1 MPTIAFEGRHCSG
14 QREPGRL
21 VAKELGFDFVDRIM
35 LAEIAKKVGSTV
47 EAVSMRKLKKPS
59 MIDMFAKGINQIL
72 NNSPTV
78 GVGGD
83 PYFGPGIENAMSK
96 EFYELDETIIKNP
109 EDVDYNRMIE
119 ATKEVIKDISDLGKV
134 LVISRGASAI
144 LKEKENVLRVFFIA
158 NEDDR
163 IKRAK
168 SMHNLGSDQ
177 DAVELL
183 KHADHAQNEYFM
195 KAFNLDFDDQSMY
208 HIILNTTNLDPEEC
222 SNIILNLVNIKLT
235 LNKG

>member
-14 QREPGRL
+14 QRDPGRL

-59 MIDMFAKGINQIL
+59 IIDMFAKGINQIL
-72 NNSPTV
+72 NSSPTV

-109 EDVDYNRMIE
+109 EDLDYKRMIE

-144 LKEKENVLRVFFIA
+144 LKDKENVLRVFFSA
-158 NEDDR
+158 NEDER
-163 IKRAK
+163 ISRAK
-168 SMHNLGSDQ
+168 KMHNLES
-177 DAVELL
+177 DAVAIDLL
-183 KHADHAQNEYFM
+183 KHADHAQDEYFK
-195 KAFNLDFDDQSMY
+195 KAFNLDFNDQSMY
-208 HIILNTTNLDPEEC
+208 HLTLNTSNLTPEEC
-222 SNIILNLVNIKLT
+222 TSIILNLSKDKLT
-235 LNKG
+235 Y

>member
-14 QREPGRL
+14 QRDPGRL
-21 VAKELGFDFVDRIM
+21 VARELGFDFVDRIM

-59 MIDMFAKGINQIL
+59 IIDMFAKGINQIL
-72 NNSPTV
+72 NTSPTV

-109 EDVDYNRMIE
+109 EDLDYKRMIE

-144 LKEKENVLRVFFIA
+144 LKDKENVLRIFFSA
-158 NEDDR
+158 NEDER
-163 IKRAK
+163 ISRAK
-168 SMHNLGSDQ
+168 KMHNLEN
-177 DAVELL
+177 DAEAIDLL
-183 KHADHAQNEYFM
+183 KHADHAQDEYFK
-195 KAFNLDFDDQSMY
+195 KAFNLDFNVQSMY
-208 HIILNTTNLDPEEC
+208 HLTLNTSNLTPEEC
-222 SNIILNLVNIKLT
+222 SGIILNLSKEKLRF
-235 LNKG
+235 

>member
-14 QREPGRL
+14 QRDPGRL

-59 MIDMFAKGINQIL
+59 IIDMFAKGINQIL
-72 NNSPTV
+72 NSSPTV

-109 EDVDYNRMIE
+109 EDLDYKRMIE

-144 LKEKENVLRVFFIA
+144 LKDKENVLRVFFSA
-158 NEDDR
+158 NEDER
-163 IKRAK
+163 INKK
-168 SMHNLGSDQ
+168 KKMHNLES
-177 DAVELL
+177 DAVAIDLL
-183 KHADHAQNEYFM
+183 KHADHAQDEYFK
-195 KAFNLDFDDQSMY
+195 KAFNLDFNDQSMY
-208 HIILNTTNLDPEEC
+208 HLTLNTSNLTPEEC
-222 SNIILNLVNIKLT
+222 SSIILNLSKDKLT
-235 LNKG
+235 Y

>member
-14 QREPGRL
+14 QRDPGRL

-59 MIDMFAKGINQIL
+59 IIDMFAKGINQIL
-72 NNSPTV
+72 NSSPTV

-109 EDVDYNRMIE
+109 EDLDYKRMIE

-144 LKEKENVLRVFFIA
+144 LKEKENVLRVFFSA
-158 NEDDR
+158 NEDER
-163 IKRAK
+163 ISRAK
-168 SMHNLGSDQ
+168 KMHNLET
-177 DAVELL
+177 DAVAIDLL
-183 KHADHAQNEYFM
+183 KHADHAQDEYFK
-195 KAFNLDFDDQSMY
+195 KAFNLDFNDQSMY
-208 HIILNTTNLDPEEC
+208 HLTLNTSNLTPEEC
-222 SNIILNLVNIKLT
+222 SSIILNLSKDKLT
-235 LNKG
+235 Y

>member
-14 QREPGRL
+14 QRDPGRL

-59 MIDMFAKGINQIL
+59 IIDMFAKGINQIL
-72 NNSPTV
+72 NSSPTV

-109 EDVDYNRMIE
+109 EDLDYNRMID

-144 LKEKENVLRVFFIA
+144 LKDKENVLRVFFSA
-158 NEDDR
+158 NEDER
-163 IKRAK
+163 ISRAK
-168 SMHNLGSDQ
+168 KMHNLESDAEAI
-177 DAVELL
+177 DLL
-183 KHADHAQNEYFM
+183 KHADHAQDEYFK
-195 KAFNLDFDDQSMY
+195 KAFNLDFNDQSMY
-208 HIILNTTNLDPEEC
+208 HLTLNTSNLTPEEC
-222 SNIILNLVNIKLT
+222 TSIILNLSKDKLT
-235 LNKG
+235 Y

>member
-14 QREPGRL
+14 QRDPGRL

-59 MIDMFAKGINQIL
+59 IIDMFAKGINQIL
-72 NNSPTV
+72 NSSPTV

-109 EDVDYNRMIE
+109 EDLDYKRMIE

-144 LKEKENVLRVFFIA
+144 LKDKENVLRVFFSA
-158 NEDDR
+158 NEDER
-163 IKRAK
+163 ISRAK
-168 SMHNLGSDQ
+168 KMHNLESDAEAI
-177 DAVELL
+177 DLL
-183 KHADHAQNEYFM
+183 KHADHAQDEYFK
-195 KAFNLDFDDQSMY
+195 KAFNLDFNDQSMY
-208 HIILNTTNLDPEEC
+208 HLTLNTSNLTPEEC
-222 SNIILNLVNIKLT
+222 LSLIHI
-235 LNKG
+235 

>member
-14 QREPGRL
+14 QRDPGRL

-59 MIDMFAKGINQIL
+59 IIDMFAKGINQIL
-72 NNSPTV
+72 NSSPTV

-109 EDVDYNRMIE
+109 EDLDSKRMIE

-144 LKEKENVLRVFFIA
+144 LKDKENVLRVFFSA
-158 NEDDR
+158 NEDER
-163 IKRAK
+163 ISRAK
-168 SMHNLGSDQ
+168 KMHNLES
-177 DAVELL
+177 DAVAIDLL
-183 KHADHAQNEYFM
+183 KHADHAQDEYFK
-195 KAFNLDFDDQSMY
+195 KAFNLDFNDQSMY
-208 HIILNTTNLDPEEC
+208 HLTLNTSNLTPEEC
-222 SNIILNLVNIKLT
+222 SSIILNLSKDKLT
-235 LNKG
+235 Y

>member
-14 QREPGRL
+14 QRDPGRL

-59 MIDMFAKGINQIL
+59 IIDMFAKGINQIL
-72 NNSPTV
+72 NSSPTV

-109 EDVDYNRMIE
+109 EDLDYKRMIE

-144 LKEKENVLRVFFIA
+144 LKDKENVLRVFFSA
-158 NEDDR
+158 NEDER
-163 IKRAK
+163 ISRAK
-168 SMHNLGSDQ
+168 KMHNLES
-177 DAVELL
+177 DAVAIDLL
-183 KHADHAQNEYFM
+183 KHADHAQDEYFK
-195 KAFNLDFDDQSMY
+195 KAFNLDFNDQSMY
-208 HIILNTTNLDPEEC
+208 HLTLNTSNLTPEEC
-222 SNIILNLVNIKLT
+222 SSIILNLSKDKLT
-235 LNKG
+235 Y

>member
-14 QREPGRL
+14 QRDPGRL

-59 MIDMFAKGINQIL
+59 IIDMFAKGINQIL
-72 NNSPTV
+72 NSSPTV

-109 EDVDYNRMIE
+109 EDLDYKRMIE

-144 LKEKENVLRVFFIA
+144 LKDKENVLRVFFSA
-158 NEDDR
+158 NEDER
-163 IKRAK
+163 ISRAK
-168 SMHNLGSDQ
+168 KMHNLES
-177 DAVELL
+177 DAVAIDLL
-183 KHADHAQNEYFM
+183 RHADHAQDEYFK
-195 KAFNLDFDDQSMY
+195 KAFNLDFNDQSMY
-208 HIILNTTNLDPEEC
+208 HLTLNTSNLTPEEC
-222 SNIILNLVNIKLT
+222 SSIILNLSKDKLT
-235 LNKG
+235 Y

>member
-14 QREPGRL
+14 QRDPGRL

-59 MIDMFAKGINQIL
+59 IIDMFAKGINQIL
-72 NNSPTV
+72 NSSPTV

-109 EDVDYNRMIE
+109 EDLDYKRMIE

-144 LKEKENVLRVFFIA
+144 LKDKENVLRVFFSA
-158 NEDDR
+158 NEDER
-163 IKRAK
+163 ISRAK
-168 SMHNLGSDQ
+168 KMHNLESD
-177 DAVELL
+177 AEAIELL
-183 KHADHAQNEYFM
+183 KHADHAQDEYFK
-195 KAFNLDFDDQSMY
+195 KAFNLDFNDQSMY
-208 HIILNTTNLDPEEC
+208 HLTLNTSNLTPEEC
-222 SNIILNLVNIKLT
+222 SSIILNLSKDKLT
-235 LNKG
+235 Y

>member
-14 QREPGRL
+14 QRDPGRL

-59 MIDMFAKGINQIL
+59 IIDMFAKGINQIL
-72 NNSPTV
+72 NSSPTV

-109 EDVDYNRMIE
+109 EDLDYKRMIE

-134 LVISRGASAI
+134 LVISRGAYAI
-144 LKEKENVLRVFFIA
+144 LKDKENVLRVFFSA
-158 NEDDR
+158 NEDER
-163 IKRAK
+163 ISRAK
-168 SMHNLGSDQ
+168 KMHNLES
-177 DAVELL
+177 DAVAIDLL
-183 KHADHAQNEYFM
+183 KHADHAQDEYFK
-195 KAFNLDFDDQSMY
+195 KAFNLDFNDQSMY
-208 HIILNTTNLDPEEC
+208 HLTLNTSNLTPEEC
-222 SNIILNLVNIKLT
+222 SSIILNLSKDKLT
-235 LNKG
+235 Y

>member
-14 QREPGRL
+14 QRDPGRL

-59 MIDMFAKGINQIL
+59 IIDMFAKGINQIL
-72 NNSPTV
+72 NSSPTV

-109 EDVDYNRMIE
+109 EDLDYKRMIE

-144 LKEKENVLRVFFIA
+144 LKDKENVLRVFFSA
-158 NEDDR
+158 NEDER
-163 IKRAK
+163 ISRAK
-168 SMHNLGSDQ
+168 KMHNLES
-177 DAVELL
+177 DAVAIDLL
-183 KHADHAQNEYFM
+183 KHADHAQDEYFK
-195 KAFNLDFDDQSMY
+195 KAFNLDFNDQSMY
-208 HIILNTTNLDPEEC
+208 HLILNTSNLTPEEC
-222 SNIILNLVNIKLT
+222 SSIILNLSKDKLT
-235 LNKG
+235 Y

>member
-59 MIDMFAKGINQIL
+59 IIDMFAKGINQIL
-72 NNSPTV
+72 NSSPTV

-109 EDVDYNRMIE
+109 EDLDYKRMIE

-144 LKEKENVLRVFFIA
+144 LKEKENVLRVFFSA
-158 NEDDR
+158 NEDER
-163 IKRAK
+163 ISRAK
-168 SMHNLGSDQ
+168 KMHNLES
-177 DAVELL
+177 DAVAIDLL
-183 KHADHAQNEYFM
+183 KHADHAQDEYFR
-195 KAFNLDFDDQSMY
+195 KAFNLDFNNQSMY
-208 HIILNTTNLDPEEC
+208 HLILNTSKLNPDEC
-222 SNIILNLVNIKLT
+222 SDIILNLSKNKL
-235 LNKG
+235 NY

>member
-14 QREPGRL
+14 QRDPGRL

-59 MIDMFAKGINQIL
+59 IIDMFAKGINQIL
-72 NNSPTV
+72 NSSPTV

-109 EDVDYNRMIE
+109 EDLDYKRMIE

-144 LKEKENVLRVFFIA
+144 LKEKENVLRVFFSA
-158 NEDDR
+158 NEDER
-163 IKRAK
+163 ISRAK
-168 SMHNLGSDQ
+168 KMHNLES
-177 DAVELL
+177 DAVAIDLL
-183 KHADHAQNEYFM
+183 KHADHAQDEYFK
-195 KAFNLDFDDQSMY
+195 KAFNLDFNDQSMY
-208 HIILNTTNLDPEEC
+208 HLTLNTSNLTPEEC
-222 SNIILNLVNIKLT
+222 SSIILNFSKDKLT
-235 LNKG
+235 Y

>member
-14 QREPGRL
+14 QRDPGRL

-59 MIDMFAKGINQIL
+59 IIDMFAKGINQIL
-72 NNSPTV
+72 NSSPTV

-109 EDVDYNRMIE
+109 EDLDYKRMIE

-144 LKEKENVLRVFFIA
+144 LKEKENVLRVFFSA
-158 NEDDR
+158 NEDER
-163 IKRAK
+163 ISRAK
-168 SMHNLGSDQ
+168 KMHNLESDAEAI
-177 DAVELL
+177 DLL
-183 KHADHAQNEYFM
+183 KHADHAQDEYFK
-195 KAFNLDFDDQSMY
+195 KAFNLDFNDQSMY
-208 HIILNTTNLDPEEC
+208 HLTLNTSNLTPEEC
-222 SNIILNLVNIKLT
+222 SSIILNLSKDKLT
-235 LNKG
+235 Y

>member
-14 QREPGRL
+14 QRDPGRL

-59 MIDMFAKGINQIL
+59 IIDMFAKGINQIL
-72 NNSPTV
+72 NSSPTV

-109 EDVDYNRMIE
+109 EDLDYKRMIE

-144 LKEKENVLRVFFIA
+144 LKDKENVLRVFFSA
-158 NEDDR
+158 NEDER
-163 IKRAK
+163 ISRAK
-168 SMHNLGSDQ
+168 KMHNLES
-177 DAVELL
+177 DAVAIDLL
-183 KHADHAQNEYFM
+183 KHADHAQDEYFK
-195 KAFNLDFDDQSMY
+195 KAFNLDFNDQSIY
-208 HIILNTTNLDPEEC
+208 HLTLNTSNLTPEEC
-222 SNIILNLVNIKLT
+222 SSIILNLSKDKLT
-235 LNKG
+235 Y

>member
-14 QREPGRL
+14 QRDPGRL
-21 VAKELGFDFVDRIM
+21 IAKELGFDFVDRIM

-59 MIDMFAKGINQIL
+59 IIDMFAKGINQIL
-72 NNSPTV
+72 NSSPTV

-109 EDVDYNRMIE
+109 EDLDYKRMIE

-144 LKEKENVLRVFFIA
+144 LKDKENVLRVFFSA
-158 NEDDR
+158 NEDER
-163 IKRAK
+163 ISRAK
-168 SMHNLGSDQ
+168 KMHNLESDAEAI
-177 DAVELL
+177 DLL
-183 KHADHAQNEYFM
+183 KHADHAQDEYFK
-195 KAFNLDFDDQSMY
+195 KAFNLDFNDQSMY
-208 HIILNTTNLDPEEC
+208 HLTLNTSNLTPEEC
-222 SNIILNLVNIKLT
+222 SSIILNLSKDKLT
-235 LNKG
+235 Y

>member
-14 QREPGRL
+14 QRDPGRL

-59 MIDMFAKGINQIL
+59 IIDMFAKGINQIL
-72 NNSPTV
+72 NSSPTV

-109 EDVDYNRMIE
+109 EDLDYKRMIE

-144 LKEKENVLRVFFIA
+144 LKDKENVLRVFFSA
-158 NEDDR
+158 NEDER
-163 IKRAK
+163 ISRAK
-168 SMHNLGSDQ
+168 KMHNLESDAEAI
-177 DAVELL
+177 DLL
-183 KHADHAQNEYFM
+183 KHADHAQDEYFK
-195 KAFNLDFDDQSMY
+195 KAFNLDFNDQSMY
-208 HIILNTTNLDPEEC
+208 HLTLNTSNLTPEEC
-222 SNIILNLVNIKLT
+222 SSIILNLSKDKL
-235 LNKG
+235 KY

>member
-14 QREPGRL
+14 QRDPGRL

-59 MIDMFAKGINQIL
+59 IIDMFAKGINQIL
-72 NNSPTV
+72 NSSPTV

-109 EDVDYNRMIE
+109 EDLDYKRMIE

-144 LKEKENVLRVFFIA
+144 LKDKENVLRVFFSA
-158 NEDDR
+158 NENER
-163 IKRAK
+163 ISRAK
-168 SMHNLGSDQ
+168 KMHNLESDAEAI
-177 DAVELL
+177 DLL
-183 KHADHAQNEYFM
+183 KHADHAQDEYFK
-195 KAFNLDFDDQSMY
+195 KAFNLDFNDQSMY
-208 HIILNTTNLDPEEC
+208 HLTLNTSNLTPEEC
-222 SNIILNLVNIKLT
+222 SSIILNLSKDKLT
-235 LNKG
+235 Y

>member
-59 MIDMFAKGINQIL
+59 IIDMFAKGINQIL
-72 NNSPTV
+72 NSSPTV

-109 EDVDYNRMIE
+109 EDVDYKRMIE

-144 LKEKENVLRVFFIA
+144 LKDKENVLRVFFSA
-158 NEDDR
+158 NEDER
-163 IKRAK
+163 VSRAK
-168 SMHNLGSDQ
+168 KMHNLESDAA
-177 DAVELL
+177 AVDLL
-183 KHADHAQNEYFM
+183 RHADHAQDEYFM
-195 KAFNLDFDDQSMY
+195 KAFNLDFNDQSMY
-208 HIILNTTNLDPEEC
+208 HLTLNTSNLTPEEC
-222 SNIILNLVNIKLT
+222 SNIILNLSKNKLT
-235 LNKG
+235 Y

>member
-14 QREPGRL
+14 QRDPGRL

-59 MIDMFAKGINQIL
+59 IIDMFAKGINQIL
-72 NNSPTV
+72 NSSPTV

-109 EDVDYNRMIE
+109 EDLDYKRMIE

-144 LKEKENVLRVFFIA
+144 LKDKENVIRVFFSA
-158 NEDDR
+158 NEDER
-163 IKRAK
+163 ISRAK
-168 SMHNLGSDQ
+168 KMHNLESD
-177 DAVELL
+177 DAAIDLL
-183 KHADHAQNEYFM
+183 KHADHAQDEYFK
-195 KAFNLDFDDQSMY
+195 KAFNLDFNDQSMY
-208 HIILNTTNLDPEEC
+208 HLTLNTSNLTPEEC
-222 SNIILNLVNIKLT
+222 SSIILNLSKDKLT
-235 LNKG
+235 Y

>member
-14 QREPGRL
+14 QRDPGRL

-59 MIDMFAKGINQIL
+59 IIDMFAKGINQIL
-72 NNSPTV
+72 NSSPTV

-109 EDVDYNRMIE
+109 EDLDYKRMIE

-144 LKEKENVLRVFFIA
+144 LKDKENVLRVFFSA
-158 NEDDR
+158 NEDER
-163 IKRAK
+163 ISRAK
-168 SMHNLGSDQ
+168 KMHNLES
-177 DAVELL
+177 DAVAIDLL
-183 KHADHAQNEYFM
+183 KHADHAQDEYFK
-195 KAFNLDFDDQSMY
+195 KAFNLDFNDQSMY
-208 HIILNTTNLDPEEC
+208 HLTLNTSNLTPEEC
-222 SNIILNLVNIKLT
+222 SSIILNLSKNKLT
-235 LNKG
+235 Y

>member
-14 QREPGRL
+14 QRDPGRL

-59 MIDMFAKGINQIL
+59 IIDMFAKGINQIL
-72 NNSPTV
+72 NSSPTV

-109 EDVDYNRMIE
+109 EDLDYKRMIE
-119 ATKEVIKDISDLGKV
+119 ATKVVIKDISDLGKV

-144 LKEKENVLRVFFIA
+144 LKDKENVLRVFFSA
-158 NEDDR
+158 NEDER
-163 IKRAK
+163 ISRAK
-168 SMHNLGSDQ
+168 KMHNLESDAEAI
-177 DAVELL
+177 DLL
-183 KHADHAQNEYFM
+183 KHADHAQDEYFK
-195 KAFNLDFDDQSMY
+195 KAFNLDFNDQSMY
-208 HIILNTTNLDPEEC
+208 HLTLNTSNLTPEEC
-222 SNIILNLVNIKLT
+222 SSIILNLSKDKLT
-235 LNKG
+235 Y

>member
-14 QREPGRL
+14 QRDPGRI
-21 VAKELGFDFVDRIM
+21 VARELGFDFVDRIM

-59 MIDMFAKGINQIL
+59 IIDMFAKGINQIL
-72 NNSPTV
+72 NSSPTV

-109 EDVDYNRMIE
+109 EDVDYKRMIE
-119 ATKEVIKDISDLGKV
+119 ATNEVIKDISDLGKV

-144 LKEKENVLRVFFIA
+144 LKDKENVLRVFFYA
-158 NEDDR
+158 SEDDR

-168 SMHNLGSDQ
+168 SMHNLGSNH
-177 DAVELL
+177 DAIDLL
-183 KHADHAQNEYFM
+183 RHADHAQDEYFR
-195 KAFNLDFDDQSMY
+195 KAFNLDFNNQSMY
-208 HIILNTTNLDPEEC
+208 HLILNTSKLNPDEC
-222 SNIILNLVNIKLT
+222 SDIILNLSKNKL
-235 LNKG
+235 NY

>member
-14 QREPGRL
+14 QRDPGRL

-59 MIDMFAKGINQIL
+59 IIDMFAKGINQIL
-72 NNSPTV
+72 NSSPTV

-109 EDVDYNRMIE
+109 EDLDYKRMIE

-144 LKEKENVLRVFFIA
+144 LKDKENVLRVFFSA
-158 NEDDR
+158 NEDER
-163 IKRAK
+163 ISRAK
-168 SMHNLGSDQ
+168 KMHNLESDALAI
-177 DAVELL
+177 DLL
-183 KHADHAQNEYFM
+183 KHADHAQDEYFK
-195 KAFNLDFDDQSMY
+195 KAFNLDFNDQSMY
-208 HIILNTTNLDPEEC
+208 HLTLNTSNLTPEEC
-222 SNIILNLVNIKLT
+222 SSIILNLSKDKLT
-235 LNKG
+235 Y

>member
-14 QREPGRL
+14 QRDPGRL

-59 MIDMFAKGINQIL
+59 IIDMLAKGINQIL
-72 NNSPTV
+72 NSSPTV

-109 EDVDYNRMIE
+109 EDVDRRFIITFYLNDDTVMVYEPQQRNSGIVSGKFLE
-119 ATKEVIKDISDLGKV
+119 KCKYKNTK
-134 LVISRGASAI
+134 R
-144 LKEKENVLRVFFIA
+144 NMQFFEPADFIIG
-158 NEDDR
+158 NE
-163 IKRAK
+163 
-168 SMHNLGSDQ
+168 H
-177 DAVELL
+177 
-183 KHADHAQNEYFM
+183 YFF
-195 KAFNLDFDDQSMY
+195 K
-208 HIILNTTNLDPEEC
+208 
-222 SNIILNLVNIKLT
+222 
-235 LNKG
+235 

>member
-14 QREPGRL
+14 QRDPGRL

-47 EAVSMRKLKKPS
+47 EAVSMRKPKKPS
-59 MIDMFAKGINQIL
+59 IIDMFAKGINQIL
-72 NNSPTV
+72 NSSPTV

-109 EDVDYNRMIE
+109 EDLDYKRMIE

-144 LKEKENVLRVFFIA
+144 LKDKENVLRVFFSA
-158 NEDDR
+158 NEDER
-163 IKRAK
+163 ISRAK
-168 SMHNLGSDQ
+168 KMHNLES
-177 DAVELL
+177 DAVAIDLL
-183 KHADHAQNEYFM
+183 KHADHAQDEYFK
-195 KAFNLDFDDQSMY
+195 KAFNLDFNDQSMY
-208 HIILNTTNLDPEEC
+208 HLTLNTSNLTPEEC
-222 SNIILNLVNIKLT
+222 SSIILNLSKDKLT
-235 LNKG
+235 Y

>member
-14 QREPGRL
+14 QRDPGRL

-59 MIDMFAKGINQIL
+59 IIDIFAKGINQIL
-72 NNSPTV
+72 NSSPTV

-109 EDVDYNRMIE
+109 EDLDYKRMIE

-144 LKEKENVLRVFFIA
+144 LKDKENVLRVFFSA
-158 NEDDR
+158 NEDER
-163 IKRAK
+163 ISRAK
-168 SMHNLGSDQ
+168 KMHNLES
-177 DAVELL
+177 DAVAIDLL
-183 KHADHAQNEYFM
+183 KHADHAQDEYFK
-195 KAFNLDFDDQSMY
+195 KAFNLDFNDQSMY
-208 HIILNTTNLDPEEC
+208 HLTLNTSNLTPEEC
-222 SNIILNLVNIKLT
+222 SSIILNLSKDKLT
-235 LNKG
+235 Y